1 MITSNNEKELP
12 DAFLRRCFFHYIQ
25 FPDEATMA
33 SIVAAHFPD
42 LKKGLVNEALGIF
55 FGLRDVPG
63 LKKKPSTSEL
73 LDWIRLLVIED
84 VAPADLEEQRDKAE
98 VPPFVGSMVKN
109 EQDMQR
115 VAEYFGLRR
124 RKRR

>member
-1 MITSNNEKELP
+1 M
-12 DAFLRRCFFHYIQ
+12 
-25 FPDEATMA
+25 
-33 SIVAAHFPD
+33 
-42 LKKGLVNEALGIF
+42 
-55 FGLRDVPG
+55 PG

-84 VAPADLEEQRDKAE
+84 VAPVDLEEKRESAE

-124 RKRR
+124 RRRR